1 MEKKI
6 QFYNLFHIK
15 QIVIKGTMI
24 KFEEKK
30 LKGCFKILKRHV
42 CKSMREKEKKKNK
55 HNIKSEIRWPH
66 ASS

>member
-30 LKGCFKILKRHV
+30 IEGLL
-42 CKSMREKEKKKNK
+42 
-55 HNIKSEIRWPH
+55 
-66 ASS
+66 